1 MWRENNMKKY
11 LIYTTAQVEPFEV
24 ETDRD
29 LISKFNLYLENGW
42 KDFEIT
48 HIKENMMGKF
58 KYRVILNVDNI
69 VSITTSEKL

>member
-1 MWRENNMKKY
+1 MKKY

-29 LISKFNLYLENGW
+29 LIGKFKQHLEHEY

-58 KYRVILNVDNI
+58 KYRVLLNVDNI
-69 VSITTSEKL
+69 VSITTSEKI